1 MLSFARAGERGVARE
16 TEGSTDPKCVPFDWY
31 LPVIDPIGFP
41 ADLDTECVQISGGRA
56 ELLSAK
62 PSSPTPIGSA
72 ALANRQP
79 AWETSGRFFPP
90 VAEHP
95 PRKPASGFHAGIRVR
110 IFVHSAS
117 RRIHGMMA
125 DCGVNLCHFLYQE

>member
-95 PRKPASGFHAGIRVR
+95 PRKTGLRFPCWNPRANIRAQR
-110 IFVHSAS
+110 FAP
-117 RRIHGMMA
+117 RARDDG
-125 DCGVNLCHFLYQE
+125 